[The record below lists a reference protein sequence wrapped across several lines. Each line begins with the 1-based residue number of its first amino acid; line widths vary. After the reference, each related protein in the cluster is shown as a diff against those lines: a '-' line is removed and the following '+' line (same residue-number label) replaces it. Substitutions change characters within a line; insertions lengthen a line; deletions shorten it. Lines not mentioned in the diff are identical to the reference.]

1 MNELFLK
8 IINMSISA
16 SWLILAVLILRLVL
30 KKAPKWVNVLLWG
43 IVAVRLICPL
53 SFESALS
60 LIPSS
65 ETIPLDIE
73 MAAKPTID
81 SGVPAINSVVNP
93 VLSSFA
99 PPQHVLTSANPLQIW
114 IPILNIIWL
123 IGVGALLL
131 YTAVS
136 YWRLCRKV
144 DTAVRYKGNIFQS
157 ENVSSPFCPGHYQT
171 ENLSPVQHE
180 WSGSGARCCPRT
192 GAHSP
197 QRPLVEA
204 SWFSPAD
211 DSLVQSSHVVGLCSA
226 VS

>member
-123 IGVGALLL
+123 IGVAPFSCIPQLVIGAYVVKWIPLFA
-131 YTAVS
+131 TRATFS
-136 YWRLCRKV
+136 R
-144 DTAVRYKGNIFQS
+144 VRM
-157 ENVSSPFCPGHYQT
+157 
-171 ENLSPVQHE
+171 
-180 WSGSGARCCPRT
+180 
-192 GAHSP
+192 
-197 QRPLVEA
+197 
-204 SWFSPAD
+204 
-211 DSLVQSSHVVGLCSA
+211 
-226 VS
+226 

>member
-114 IPILNIIWL
+114 IPILSTNPRIRQ
-123 IGVGALLL
+123 LLFF
-131 YTAVS
+131 T
-136 YWRLCRKV
+136 
-144 DTAVRYKGNIFQS
+144 D
-157 ENVSSPFCPGHYQT
+157 
-171 ENLSPVQHE
+171 
-180 WSGSGARCCPRT
+180 
-192 GAHSP
+192 P
-197 QRPLVEA
+197 QRCRSRYFPR
-204 SWFSPAD
+204 FPA
-211 DSLVQSSHVVGLCSA
+211 GKYTG
-226 VS
+226 

>member
-123 IGVGALLL
+123 IG
-131 YTAVS
+131 
-136 YWRLCRKV
+136 
-144 DTAVRYKGNIFQS
+144 
-157 ENVSSPFCPGHYQT
+157 QT

-211 DSLVQSSHVVGLCSA
+211 DSLVQSFDVVGLCTSLP
-226 VS
+226 